1 MKYGTILPAEEVK
14 VGQILKLN
22 YTSYTSWG
30 YHNRYNGDQVG
41 GVNASPGQVA
51 KGIVSKITEKAIC
64 VDIDEKYMWL
74 PKSILT
80 HDAEKMAVNE
90 FEIARWFCY
99 KNLGLDLRSKQ
110 IKN

>member
-1 MKYGTILPAEEVK
+1 MKYGEKIPVEE
-14 VGQILKLN
+14 LKLGQ
-22 YTSYTSWG
+22 TIKLSYTDYTPWS
-30 YHNRYNGDQVG
+30 YHNRYNGDQVCG
-41 GVNASPGQVA
+41 ANAKPGQVTE
-51 KGIVSKITEKAIC
+51 GTVSKITEKAIC